1 MTSETPNVD
10 TDDNVKMVLSNDEK
24 SRQLIDKLDDVV
36 KSLSNDLI
44 ASRQLNVQ
52 TDKGIKDINQS
63 NNQRKITFIKT
74 KFEYR
79 VILFFYFCY
88 YKFDIVVI
96 QWILLYRFYR
106 TLPKPRNF
114 WKINRESFKRKGNK

>member
-74 KFEYR
+74 KFGYR
-79 VILFFYFCY
+79 VFLF
-88 YKFDIVVI
+88 
-96 QWILLYRFYR
+96 LL
-106 TLPKPRNF
+106 L
-114 WKINRESFKRKGNK
+114 